1 LKLHSVVLVA
11 TVGDFFVRNCL
22 VPIVY
27 VRAIKYSLNKN
38 RGKSMTTQLLIYE
51 RAEPVNKKKHSDWSV
66 KAGNNYDFAKKINS
80 VPLTAIEFPNAAAEY
95 SIIFAGNEDTVMPA
109 VLLGV
114 RDQEN
119 LYLTEDG
126 QWNSKYIPAFL
137 RRYPFVFSG
146 SSDAKQFTLCIDEEF
161 SGCNQDGKGERLFD
175 SDGEQT
181 QYLKSVLNFS
191 SEYQGQFNRTQVFCK
206 KLKELDLLEPMQA
219 QITLPSGKKMNLGGF
234 QAVNRE
240 KLKALT
246 SEQLGALAKTD
257 ELELIYLHLQ
267 SMRNFN
273 AMIAKVPEGD
283 ADSNAEETANE
294 DSKESKKG
302 LH

>member
-1 LKLHSVVLVA
+1 
-11 TVGDFFVRNCL
+11 
-22 VPIVY
+22 
-27 VRAIKYSLNKN
+27 
-38 RGKSMTTQLLIYE
+38 MTTQLLIYE
-51 RAEPVNKKKHSDWSV
+51 RAEPINKKKHSDWSV
-66 KAGNNYDFAKKINS
+66 KAGNNYDFAKSINS
-80 VPLTAIEFPNAAAEY
+80 VPLTAVEFPNASVEY

-109 VLLGV
+109 VILGV

-119 LYLTEDG
+119 LYVTDEG

-146 SSDAKQFTLCIDEEF
+146 SNDAKQFTLCIDEEF

-175 SDGEQT
+175 SEGEQT

-191 SEYQGQFNRTQVFCK
+191 SEYQGQFNRTQLFCN

-219 QITLPSGKKMNLGGF
+219 QITLPSGQKMNLGGF

-240 KLKALT
+240 KLKKL
-246 SEQLGALAKTD
+246 SNEQLGELAKTD

-273 AMIAKVPEGD
+273 AMIGKISGND
-283 ADSNAEETANE
+283 SDSNTEEVVSEDNE
-294 DSKESKKG
+294 SSKKSV
-302 LH
+302 H

>member
-1 LKLHSVVLVA
+1 MA
-11 TVGDFFVRNCL
+11 
-22 VPIVY
+22 
-27 VRAIKYSLNKN
+27 
-38 RGKSMTTQLLIYE
+38 TQLLIYE
-51 RAEPVNKKKHSDWSV
+51 HAEPINKKKHSDWSV
-66 KAGNNYDFAKKINS
+66 KTGNNYVFAKNINS

-95 SIIFAGNEDTVMPA
+95 SIIFAGNEDEVMPA
-109 VLLGV
+109 VILGV

-119 LYLTEDG
+119 LYLSDDG
-126 QWNSKYIPAFL
+126 HWNSKYIPAFL

-146 SSDAKQFTLCIDEEF
+146 SNDAKQFTLCIDEEF
-161 SGCNQDGKGERLFD
+161 SGCNQDGQGERLFD
-175 SDGEQT
+175 TDGEQT

-219 QITLPSGKKMNLGGF
+219 QITLPSGEKMNLGGF

-246 SEQLGALAKTD
+246 SEQLGELAKTD
-257 ELELIYLHLQ
+257 ELELIYLHLH

-273 AMIAKVPEGD
+273 AMIAKVPESG
-283 ADSNAEETANE
+283 ADSDDN
-294 DSKESKKG
+294 SKPTKKG

>member
-1 LKLHSVVLVA
+1 MS
-11 TVGDFFVRNCL
+11 
-22 VPIVY
+22 
-27 VRAIKYSLNKN
+27 
-38 RGKSMTTQLLIYE
+38 TQLLIYE
-51 RAEPVNKKKHSDWSV
+51 RAEPINKKKHSEWSV
-66 KAGNNYDFAKKINS
+66 KTGSNYDFAKNINS
-80 VPLTAIEFPNAAAEY
+80 VPLTAVEFPSAASEY
-95 SIIFAGNEDTVMPA
+95 SIIFAGNEEAVMPA
-109 VLLGV
+109 VILGV

-119 LYLTEDG
+119 LYLSDDG
-126 QWNSKYIPAFL
+126 KWNSKYIPAFL

-146 SSDAKQFTLCIDEEF
+146 SKDAKQFTLCIDEEF
-161 SGCNQDGKGERLFD
+161 TGCNQEGKGERLFD
-175 SDGEQT
+175 ADGEQT

-191 SEYQGQFNRTQVFCK
+191 SEYQGQFNRTQMFCK

-219 QITLPSGKKMNLGGF
+219 QITLPSGEKMNLGGF

-246 SEQLGALAKTD
+246 NEQLGELAKTD

-273 AMIAKVPEGD
+273 AMINKVSGKDVTSETEASEDFAKSP
-283 ADSNAEETANE
+283 
-294 DSKESKKG
+294 KEG